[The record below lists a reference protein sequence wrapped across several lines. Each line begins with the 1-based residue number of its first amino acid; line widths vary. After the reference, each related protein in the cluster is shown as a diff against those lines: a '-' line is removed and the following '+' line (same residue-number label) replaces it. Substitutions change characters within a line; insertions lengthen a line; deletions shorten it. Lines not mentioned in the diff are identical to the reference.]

1 MPIYELTQEALAPV
15 PETSF
20 SVEQL
25 TERGDLQRLLRD
37 RIDVVAPG
45 CLVLAEEFGSW
56 DDSRRRIDL
65 LLLDRNANLLVV
77 ELKRTADGGLMDLQA
92 VRYAAMVSTMTFDQA
107 VNAHAAYL
115 EQRGTVADARE
126 TLLDFLGWEEPIEDD
141 FAQRVQIVLVA
152 ADFSRELT
160 TAVLWL
166 NEHDLDIRCVRLKPY
181 TLDGRVL
188 LDVAQVIPLPEANE
202 YQVRVREKVRKE
214 REQRAGGRDLT
225 KYDVAIDGT
234 VEQRLPKRRAAY
246 AVIRAVCDAGV
257 SPEAVHE
264 VFSWRAGGLWRVVE
278 GEVGAEEF
286 HEKATAAAEAGGP
299 AFDPRRWFCE
309 EHELIRHDGR
319 TYALSNGW
327 GGPKTEQGLREL
339 AQKYP
344 QAGVAIEPSR
354 DED

>member
-1 MPIYELTQEALAPV
+1 MDPFMPIYELTQEALAPV

-65 LLLDRNANLLVV
+65 LSLDRNANLLVV

-107 VNAHAAYL
+107 VDAHAAYL
-115 EQRGTVADARE
+115 DQRGADAGARE
-126 TLLDFLGWEEPIEDD
+126 TLLEFLGWEEPIEDD
-141 FAQRVQIVLVA
+141 FDQRVQIVLVA

-166 NEHDLDIRCVRLKPY
+166 NEHDLDSRCVRLKPY
-181 TLDGRVL
+181 SLDGRVL
-188 LDVAQVIPLPEANE
+188 LDVAQVIPLQEANE

-234 VEQRLPKRRAAY
+234 VEQR
-246 AVIRAVCDAGV
+246 
-257 SPEAVHE
+257 PEAQSRLCRHPCGV
-264 VFSWRAGGLWRVVE
+264 
-278 GEVGAEEF
+278 
-286 HEKATAAAEAGGP
+286 
-299 AFDPRRWFCE
+299 RR
-309 EHELIRHDGR
+309 R
-319 TYALSNGW
+319 
-327 GGPKTEQGLREL
+327 
-339 AQKYP
+339 
-344 QAGVAIEPSR
+344 GVARGRQRGPFMAGRRSLAPGTG
-354 DED
+354 